1 MLGIMRMSCDAR
13 PGIAVSLVAIDSI
26 IGHRFIMTTADW
38 MLADALGLQRR
49 PRPAKD
55 SLYRICVRDLVLSCS
70 IGVHD
75 HEKRGPQRVRVNAE
89 LLVEGRVGHDE
100 FRHVVNYEAVVD
112 GIRALTDGR
121 HINLVETLADRILE
135 LCFADER
142 VVAAEVR
149 IEKLDVYP
157 EAESIGIVMKRRRR
171 SDGIAD
177 DE

>member
-1 MLGIMRMSCDAR
+1 
-13 PGIAVSLVAIDSI
+13 
-26 IGHRFIMTTADW
+26 

-49 PRPAKD
+49 ASPAKE
-55 SLYRICVRDLVLSCS
+55 SLYRICVRDLALSCH

-75 HEKRGPQRVRVNAE
+75 YEKQDAQRVRVNAE

-100 FRHVVNYEAVVD
+100 FRHVVNYETIVD
-112 GIRALTDGR
+112 GIRALTQGR
-121 HINLVETLADRILE
+121 HINLVETLGDRILD

-177 DE
+177 HE